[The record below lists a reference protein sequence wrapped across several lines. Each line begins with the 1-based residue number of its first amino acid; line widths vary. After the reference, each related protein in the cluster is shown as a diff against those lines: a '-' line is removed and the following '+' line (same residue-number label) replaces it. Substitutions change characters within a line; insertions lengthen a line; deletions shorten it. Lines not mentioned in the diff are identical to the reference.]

1 MSPILFPILCF
12 LAGCI
17 TAMFTRSKMYA
28 IVFPGLVFL
37 LFSIISFI
45 TSAGLGDFVEGVVF
59 VSPFIF
65 AGFFM
70 AMMYAGIGA
79 FIAWQIRGAR
89 VSPGVHPPSKALVRY
104 LRDPISVR
112 RYCERYGVT
121 QAEVEAA
128 IAAGKMKAYS
138 ERGVDYVE
146 DQPPPTLS
154 PTKET

>member
-1 MSPILFPILCF
+1 MSPISFPILCF

-17 TAMFTRSKMYA
+17 AAMFTRSKMYA
-28 IVFPGLVFL
+28 IVFPGLAFL
-37 LFSIISFI
+37 LVSIIGFI
-45 TSAGLGDFVEGVVF
+45 TSIDFGEFGEGAAL

-79 FIAWQIRGAR
+79 LITWQIRGAR
-89 VSPGVHPPSKALVRY
+89 ISPGVHPPSKALLRY
-104 LRDPISVR
+104 LRNPISVR

-128 IAAGKMKAYS
+128 IGAGKMKAYS